1 MSDTVGEQIRWS
13 YRPGAWF
20 GVVGEHVGVLVP
32 ASAKDRVAA
41 LWEAADDAADFDTV
55 LDALVSGGLS
65 GLPAFALIGLGAETR
80 LLVRGAAVSATVATS
95 AGEEQVHGS
104 AVGTWVD
111 RTFDTVESLQISVE
125 DQDVTDVDDLPLP
138 GGLVRVGRLNHPAVA
153 SEGPVLADERPAAE
167 GSALGAVAAVGP
179 VAVPDE
185 AADDW
190 LSPSVSVAET
200 EMPGLDEMPD
210 TEPVFEPEP
219 EPEPAVEP
227 EEELGAP
234 DEIDAGAETEMFP
247 VVGGSPDSMPAAPS
261 IPPPPPLA
269 SVPPLPEPPTS
280 HFVGGDDESGD
291 PLGNQD
297 DHDGM
302 TQAGFPGEEYPRSA
316 PGIPGQPEAPS
327 VTRTV
332 ARLLVSNG
340 DSVDVDRVI
349 LVGRAPEARRFTS
362 ADQPKLLTVPSRLQE
377 ISSTHLEVRPGTGVD
392 HGTAV
397 VTDMGSTNGTVLVQP
412 GLEPEDLKP
421 GIAVQ
426 LLPGAVINLGDGV
439 TIQVTRPE

>member
-13 YRPGAWF
+13 YRPGSWF

-41 LWEAADDAADFDTV
+41 LWEAADDAAEFDTV

-80 LLVRGAAVSATVATS
+80 VLVRGAAVSATVVTS
-95 AGEEQVHGS
+95 AGNEEVHGS

-111 RTFDTVESLQISVE
+111 RTFEAAESLQISVAE
-125 DQDVTDVDDLPLP
+125 QDVAEVDDLPLP
-138 GGLVRVGRLNHPAVA
+138 GGLVRVGRLNHPAVVLD
-153 SEGPVLADERPAAE
+153 GPALAGERPAE
-167 GSALGAVAAVGP
+167 GSALGAAAVAGP

-200 EMPGLDEMPD
+200 EMPGLDELPD
-210 TEPVFEPEP
+210 TEPVPEP
-219 EPEPAVEP
+219 DPEPDPEPSGEP
-227 EEELGAP
+227 EEH

-247 VVGGSPDSMPAAPS
+247 VVGAPADSMPAAPS

-280 HFVGGDDESGD
+280 HFATGDDDSGD
-291 PLGNQD
+291 PVGNPDDED

-302 TQAGFPGEEYPRSA
+302 TQAGLSGGEYPRSA

-349 LVGRAPEARRFTS
+349 LIGRAPEARRFTS
-362 ADQPKLLTVPSRLQE
+362 AEQPRLLTVPSRLQE

-426 LLPGAVINLGDGV
+426 LLPGALINLGDGV